1 MVQIW
6 GVHGVPMAMQHD
18 GWWLD
23 NDPAPFP
30 ATIRRSK
37 WQGVALVLLVLLAD
51 VLFWGHSV
59 GLSLALFA
67 VAVFTVAVFA
77 ASHSRPPRAS
87 ALLILTLSVLPAL
100 DFVQPLSVL
109 FLICGLIT
117 AITLTRLGPTSAAT
131 TLHAALNL
139 TRHIPL
145 RGLRDLIAAV
155 STLRPGLTASGTAR
169 QFARQIGRTWAFP
182 VGGTLILLALLIQ
195 ANPILDGWLSRL
207 THLPIDPLL
216 WVQRALFWSG
226 VALILWPLLVVAPTP
241 GPRGPK
247 PLSLP
252 GFGLNATSVA
262 HALIA
267 FNTVLGLQTVL
278 DLRYLWSGA
287 SLPPGM
293 TLAEYAHRG
302 AYPLL
307 ATALLAGAFAVAA
320 RPWLAER
327 RSLKP
332 LLILWLAQNILLT
345 LSALYRLDLYVQ
357 SFGLTYLRVHAL
369 IWIALVAAGL
379 ALTLTQI
386 ATARSNP
393 WLLIRCLA
401 LGLATLYAAA
411 FLNFADL
418 IARTNVAMG
427 KIDPLYLCQ
436 LGPTAAAVVPKGA
449 WKVEDGFSYDSNL
462 HYCTLTPPAP
472 QNWRNWG
479 FRNWLVLRTLTQ
491 QEATP

>member
-1 MVQIW
+1 MAQIW

-23 NDPAPFP
+23 NDPAPLP
-30 ATIRRSK
+30 ATTRRSK

-131 TLHAALNL
+131 TLHAALSL

-155 STLRPGLTASGTAR
+155 STLRPGLTASGAASGTAR

-241 GPRGPK
+241 GPTGQK

-252 GFGLNATSVA
+252 SFGLNATSVA

-267 FNTVLGLQTVL
+267 FNTVLGLQAVL

-386 ATARSNP
+386 ALTRSNP

-427 KIDPLYLCQ
+427 KVDAYYLCS
-436 LGPTAAAVVPKGA
+436 LGPTAAASIPTVLKWPPG
-449 WKVEDGFSYDSNL
+449 DSV
-462 HYCTLTPPAP
+462 CTFENPQP